1 MSDSKKDSK
10 NLSVKGIDENRFR
23 VAFASS
29 FKNEHHTFVVQKS
42 EKLAAALYMVSG
54 FIPTEDP
61 IRGRLR
67 TCALELISCA
77 TDPEKARSVRFEEGF
92 ASRCLEVGSMLSLAE
107 RAGLVSPMNAK
118 VLCDEYA
125 DLASFVRR
133 YAEKVFSGDHAVE
146 VDRTPHAPLAAP
158 EQHGVYAHHGSTT
171 AVGTNPTYSSVQGQ
185 KDKRTN
191 NYKRHLSRRDMIL
204 GLLDKKDKITVKDA
218 ALAIEGCSE
227 KTIQRELIA
236 LVEEG
241 VLLKEGE
248 RRWSV
253 YRKA

>member
-10 NLSVKGIDENRFR
+10 SLSVKGIDENRFR
-23 VAFASS
+23 IVFASS

-42 EKLAAALYMVSG
+42 EKLAAALYMVTG
-54 FIPTEDP
+54 FIPAEDP

-77 TDPEKARSVRFEEGF
+77 ADHEKARAARFDEGF
-92 ASRCLEVGSMLSLAE
+92 AARCLEVGSILSLAQ
-107 RAGLVSPMNAK
+107 RAGFVSTMNAK

-133 YAEKVFSGDHAVE
+133 YSDKVFGGDSAVE
-146 VDRTPHAPLAAP
+146 VDQTLQAPQANVEPRATHVPFAVSVGAP
-158 EQHGVYAHHGSTT
+158 AYKTGGS
-171 AVGTNPTYSSVQGQ
+171 SEGQ

-204 GLLDKKDKITVKDA
+204 SLLDKKDKITVKDA
-218 ALAIEGCSE
+218 SLAIEGCSE

-248 RRWSV
+248 RRWST

>member
-10 NLSVKGIDENRFR
+10 NLSVKGIDESRFR
-23 VAFASS
+23 LAFASS

-42 EKLAAALYMVSG
+42 EKLAAALYMVTG

-61 IRGRLR
+61 IRVRLR

-77 TDPEKARSVRFEEGF
+77 TDPEKARTGRFDEGF
-92 ASRCLEVGSMLSLAE
+92 AARCLEVGSILSLAQ
-107 RAGLVSPMNAK
+107 RAGFVSAMNAK

-133 YAEKVFSGDHAVE
+133 YSEKVFGGDSAVE
-146 VDRTPHAPLAAP
+146 VDRTLHVPQAPAELRAMQGPFAPNTGAPLRK
-158 EQHGVYAHHGSTT
+158 
-171 AVGTNPTYSSVQGQ
+171 AVLLEGQ

-204 GLLDKKDKITVKDA
+204 SLLDKKDKITVKDA
-218 ALAIEGCSE
+218 SLAIEGCSE

-248 RRWSV
+248 RRWST